1 MSDAFK
7 MHVPFDA
14 AYRAMVPE
22 VASRYAEL
30 LGGSSADAAAL
41 AAAVSAAIDRLG
53 ATAGADA
60 SIDLAFRPTAASV
73 HVDVSCNGQHEAV
86 QVPLPQAA
94 S

>member
-22 VASRYAEL
+22 VTSRYAEL
-30 LGGSSADAAAL
+30 LGGSPADAAAL
-41 AAAVSAAIDRLG
+41 AAAVASAIERLG
-53 ATAGADA
+53 AGAGGDA
-60 SIDLAFRPTAASV
+60 LIDLAFRPTAASV
-73 HVDVSCNGQHEAV
+73 HVDVSCNGQHETV
-86 QVPLPQAA
+86 HVPIPPVA